1 MTSDSTSIS
10 ANTPGFGITRH
21 LDRPYDEVIPEV
33 REALKAQGFGVLT
46 EVDVQATLK
55 EKLGEDFRR
64 YVILGA
70 CNPPL
75 AHRALSADL
84 SVGLLLPCNVV
95 VYEDDD
101 GAGTTVS
108 AFDPAVGMAML
119 PDERVS
125 SVANEA
131 RSRLVAALD
140 ALGS

>member
-1 MTSDSTSIS
+1 MTQSTSPQS
-10 ANTPGFGITRH
+10 FGITRH
-21 LDRPYDEVIPEV
+21 LDRPYDEVLTAT
-33 REALKAQGFGVLT
+33 REALKEQGFGVLT
-46 EVDVQATLK
+46 EVDVRATLK

-75 AHRALSADL
+75 AHRALSADP

-95 VYEDDD
+95 VYEDED
-101 GAGTTVS
+101 GGGTTVS
-108 AFDPAVGMAML
+108 AFDPEVGMAML

-125 SVANEA
+125 SVAQEA

-140 ALGS
+140 TLGSALGS